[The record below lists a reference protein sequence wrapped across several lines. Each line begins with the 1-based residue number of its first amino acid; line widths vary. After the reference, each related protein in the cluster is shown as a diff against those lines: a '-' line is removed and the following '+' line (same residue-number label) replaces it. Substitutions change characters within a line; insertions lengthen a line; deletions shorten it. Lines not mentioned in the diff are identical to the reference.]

1 MRMIKAY
8 VYVMPSSRAKKMTRS
23 RSGGSNTEW
32 PFRSWNNGFVSIE
45 YITAVRK
52 MLDETWGSNYD
63 PTKEFSPSASLKMF
77 EWRDCRTRRVSGKIR
92 KYDKKITDPSKRACP
107 QGEVVKSHVKK
118 YRVKEFVRQS

>member
-1 MRMIKAY
+1 
-8 VYVMPSSRAKKMTRS
+8 MTRS
-23 RSGGSNTEW
+23 RGGGSNTEW

-92 KYDKKITDPSKRACP
+92 KYNKKITDPSLKITDPSKRACP

-118 YRVKEFVRQS
+118 YRVKEFVRQSNRRKVRA